1 MNILHNYENKYV
13 RTILLK
19 ITFFWISKG
28 KVATS
33 DRWCGQMCKMLTV
46 YLKFSPDLTYQKSL
60 KSFIF
65 DRVIQHIKRWTF
77 FGTHSVEFSWNK
89 FNTSRMHTV
98 KLKLNKTF
106 EEISDPALDL
116 VLPVVVSLSTADF
129 GDPTWVYALSR
140 RLFHAII
147 WRHP

>member
-1 MNILHNYENKYV
+1 M
-13 RTILLK
+13 R
-19 ITFFWISKG
+19 
-28 KVATS
+28 
-33 DRWCGQMCKMLTV
+33 
-46 YLKFSPDLTYQKSL
+46 
-60 KSFIF
+60 
-65 DRVIQHIKRWTF
+65 
-77 FGTHSVEFSWNK
+77 
-89 FNTSRMHTV
+89 TV